1 MKVVTVKQLNVMQYE
16 VDGDPTDEEAIKIVQ
31 ARMRVDSPQ
40 GLRDDVEQEEPK
52 FTVEEG

>member
-1 MKVVTVKQLNVMQYE
+1 VKVVTVKQLNVMQYE